1 MKDLRNVEQ
10 SKFNNFLSI
19 VRSYQLFIACVVI
32 VLCFAIGNDLYRAQS
47 VVSKNKD
54 LIRGSNRVVNYLDV
68 AKTQRIKT
76 AYNSDISP
84 SYLINPKVNVK
95 AQKSLVSVLS
105 AQDLCGQR
113 AANIL
118 ALPFTDTSTTVGLT
132 DNYDLTGDPTA
143 CPSPTC
149 EATSGSF
156 PDRGIVYLGTGTG
169 PDSAYRL
176 RFTGTTNLKIILDP
190 TDVGTQA
197 NPIGDDLSLMLYG
210 ATCSSNPAD
219 AIVISDNAGS
229 GNPPDLPDNT
239 ESVTIT
245 NLPAG
250 FYNILVDGYTYAG
263 APATAGPYTITV
275 DCAPSMTCLQPV
287 YRRPVL

>member
-1 MKDLRNVEQ
+1 MKDFRDIGQ
-10 SKFNNFLSI
+10 SKFNNFLKK
-19 VRSYQLFIACVVI
+19 VRSYQLFFACVVI

-47 VVSKNKD
+47 VAAKNKD
-54 LIRGSNRVVNYLDV
+54 LIRGSNRVINYLDA

-76 AYNSDISP
+76 VYNSDLSP
-84 SYLINPKVNVK
+84 RYLINPKANVTS
-95 AQKSLVSVLS
+95 QKSLISVLS

-113 AANIL
+113 AANI
-118 ALPFTDTSTTVGLT
+118 ASLPFTDTSTTVGAV
-132 DNYDLTGDPTA
+132 DDYDLTGDPTA

-169 PDSAYRL
+169 PDTAYRL
-176 RFTGTTNLKIILDP
+176 RFTGTTNLKIVLQP
-190 TDVGTQA
+190 TDVGTAA
-197 NPIGDDLSLMLYG
+197 NPIGDDMALMFFG

-219 AIVISDNAGS
+219 AIVVSDNAGS
-229 GNPPDLPDNT
+229 GNPPDLPNNS

-275 DCAPSMTCLQPV
+275 DCAPTMTCLQPV